1 MSIIVINIFMPNV
14 ECLKPLLHILLCS
27 VISAKANSIAAL
39 IFDPVI
45 VKLVYVCMYFWER
58 RRIYDSHVLKVQ
70 KKLGCYDPSFISHI
84 GWSTVCICGLMW
96 SSHTFSLTTMY
107 YASIILI
114 MWRRHLILNKNC
126 IDLTILKSMRICLI
140 FFYFYML

>member
-1 MSIIVINIFMPNV
+1 MFEAFAAYSVVQCNISKSK
-14 ECLKPLLHILLCS
+14 L
-27 VISAKANSIAAL
+27 NSCPYLWPSNSQAGI
-39 IFDPVI
+39 
-45 VKLVYVCMYFWER
+45 CMY
-58 RRIYDSHVLKVQ
+58 VLLRAQTYLWFSCFKKFK